1 MNNNTIA
8 TKEDSGIY
16 LIINAVNGKKYVGQ
30 SISVKRRKNEHLR
43 SLKSGTHYNSYFQ
56 NSFNKYGADAFI
68 FKVLEY
74 CSKDSLTDR
83 ESYWI
88 DTFNS
93 ADKSCGYNL
102 MKVGHSVVHSK
113 ESRLKMS
120 VTRKERIASGE
131 IKMKS
136 VEWTP
141 ETRRKVLDGLKLY
154 YSNEEVRLN
163 LSLSTSSMD
172 LQTIKEIKTTLK
184 ENLDLTSEDIA
195 KKFDVSINSIRHM
208 ISGASHS
215 LILSE
220 YNEVIKNREVILDK
234 RLDRSVIRLYRLAY
248 SYSEIG
254 KIIGVH
260 HRNVIRRVNRLAT
273 EHDDRCR
280 LNSYNYLIRRKKR
293 LVLTLT
299 KMGNDTVQVS
309 YKLSIS
315 RGSISKCMAGESFND
330 VSDVKDMRG
339 VVAPFRRHGLGGD
352 ANHVDTRTN
361 KSFLRFSGVAQEEKS
376 NQRKR

>member
-1 MNNNTIA
+1 MNNNTIE
-8 TKEDSGIY
+8 TEKDSGIY

-30 SISVKRRKNEHLR
+30 SISVKRRKKEHLR

-120 VTRKERIASGE
+120 VTRRERIASGE

-136 VEWTP
+136 VEWSP

-172 LQTIKEIKTTLK
+172 LQTIKEIKTVLK
-184 ENLDLTSEDIA
+184 EDLNLTPGDVAE
-195 KKFDVSINSIRHM
+195 KFGVSINSIRHM

-220 YNEVIKNREVILDK
+220 YNEVIKNRENILDK
-234 RLDRSVIRLYRLAY
+234 RLDRKVIRLYRLAY

-254 KIIGVH
+254 KVVGVH
-260 HRNVIRRVNRLAT
+260 HRNVIRRVNRLVT
-273 EHDDRCR
+273 MHDERCR

-293 LVLTLT
+293 MIETLS

-309 YKLSIS
+309 SKLHVS
-315 RGSISKCMAGESFND
+315 RDNISKCLAGKVFNGA
-330 VSDVKDMRG
+330 SDVKDMRG
-339 VVAPFRRHGLGGD
+339 VVNPFRRYELGGD
-352 ANHVDTRTN
+352 AVDVNTRTN
-361 KSFLRFSGVAQEEKS
+361 KSFL
-376 NQRKR
+376 